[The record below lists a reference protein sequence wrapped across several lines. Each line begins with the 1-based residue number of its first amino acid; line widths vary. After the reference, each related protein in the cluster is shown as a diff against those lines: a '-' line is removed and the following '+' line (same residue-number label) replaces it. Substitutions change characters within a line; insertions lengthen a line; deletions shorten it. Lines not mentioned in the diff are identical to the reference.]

1 MFVNLTFTMS
11 PYDTILF
18 LSIKNTRIPEK
29 FHLDSSEVTS
39 NLVLRKIGTKG

>member
-1 MFVNLTFTMS
+1 MFVNLTSTMS
-11 PYDTILF
+11 PCDTILF